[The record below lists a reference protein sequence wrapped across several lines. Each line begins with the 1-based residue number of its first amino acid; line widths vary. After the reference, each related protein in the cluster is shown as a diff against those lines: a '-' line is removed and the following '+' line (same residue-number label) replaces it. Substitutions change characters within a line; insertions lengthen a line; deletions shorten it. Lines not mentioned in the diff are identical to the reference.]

1 MRLWLAGLIA
11 LGLPLTAQA
20 QDKPI
25 QKALLADMFRDHAV
39 LQRDRAVPV
48 WGEAKPGE
56 TVTLSF
62 GSARVTALTDATGH
76 WRADLPPLPAGGP
89 YVLTAATGTAKQTVS
104 DVLVGD
110 VFLCSGQSNME
121 WNLKDTIGAADQIA
135 TSQNNTLRMMTVQ
148 KTQAFTPQSHFATPT
163 EWQIA
168 SPATTPNWSAVCYN
182 FARDLQTH
190 VNVPIGLINASWGGS
205 KIQPWM
211 SRGALQKLGGYED
224 GLAMLDAYAA
234 DQSKAAQT
242 YGQAFMRW
250 WQASKGP
257 GTPWAVTPKALSGW
271 AAAPDVS
278 RNFEDW
284 GVKGLSDYNGP
295 LWYATTVRL
304 SAAEAKQGATLSLG
318 AIDDIDLTFVNG
330 VAVGY
335 TSAPPEPRHY
345 KLAPGTLK
353 AGDNV
358 IVVQA
363 VDLWAKG
370 GMFGDAVRELRLAN
384 GTAKP
389 LQTGWHYWQPPQNVR
404 QPPTAPWDPTGG
416 MITLHQA
423 MIAPIGP
430 YALTGALWYQG
441 ESNTGEAAKYEAL
454 MAGLMADWRQ
464 QFGPDTAFLLVQL
477 ANFGAIPTAP
487 VESGWAGVREA
498 QRLAALNDKRAAYA
512 VTIDIGNPLDIHP
525 RDKLTVGKRLS
536 RAAQSLI
543 YKAQLSPSGGV
554 PIEATRANGQVT
566 VRFARLDGALKT
578 SSGDS
583 AVRFELCGEGVG
595 TCQYADAR
603 LAGDAVVLS
612 GPSAAMATRVR
623 YCWGDSPVCNLT
635 DATLPVSPFEIDVK

>member
-1 MRLWLAGLIA
+1 MRRHWLAGLIA
-11 LGLPLTAQA
+11 LSLPMAAQA

-25 QKALLADMFRDHAV
+25 LADVFRDHAV
-39 LQRDRAVPV
+39 LQRDRPVPV

-62 GSARVTALTDATGH
+62 GSARVTVVTDATGH
-76 WRADLPPLPAGGP
+76 WRAELPPLSAGGP
-89 YVLTAATGTAKQTVS
+89 YVLTASAGAVKQTVS

-110 VFLCSGQSNME
+110 VYLCSGQSNME
-121 WNLKDTIGAADQIA
+121 WNLKDTIGAAEQIA
-135 TSQNNTLRMMTVQ
+135 TSQNPTIRMMTVQ
-148 KTQAFTPQSHFATPT
+148 KTQAFTPQSHFLAPT
-163 EWQIA
+163 EWQTA

-211 SRGALQKLGGYED
+211 SRAALQKIGGYQAD
-224 GLAMLDAYAA
+224 LDVLDTYAA
-234 DQSKAAQT
+234 DRSQAAQV
-242 YGQAFMRW
+242 YGQTYIRW
-250 WQASKGP
+250 WQAAGGP
-257 GTPWAVTPKALSGW
+257 GTPWAVTPQALTGW
-271 AAAPDVS
+271 AAVPDVS

-284 GVKGLSDYNGP
+284 GVKALSDYNGP
-295 LWYATTVRL
+295 LWYALTVKL
-304 SAAEAKQGATLSLG
+304 TAEEAKQGATLSLG

-335 TSAPPEPRHY
+335 TSAPADARHY
-345 KLAPGTLK
+345 KLAPGALK

-389 LQTGWHYWQPPQNVR
+389 LQTGWRYWQPPQNVR
-404 QPPTAPWDPTGG
+404 FPPTAPWDPTGG
-416 MITLHQA
+416 LITLHQA

-477 ANFGAIPTAP
+477 ANFGTIPTAP
-487 VESGWAGVREA
+487 VESGWSGVREA
-498 QRLAALNDKRAAYA
+498 QRRAALNDKRAAYA

-543 YKAQLSPSGGV
+543 YKASLSPSGGV
-554 PIEATRANGQVT
+554 PIEATRANGQVS
-566 VRFARLDGALKT
+566 VRFAHLDGALKT
-578 SSGDS
+578 SDGQA

-595 TCQYADAR
+595 SCQYAEAR
-603 LAGDAVVLS
+603 LAGDALVLS
-612 GPSAAMATRVR
+612 GPSVASATRVR

-635 DATLPVSPFEIDVK
+635 DATLPVSPFEIAVK